1 MSEFSGTERY
11 QLVRRLGAGGMGIVY
26 EVFDRQRGEHVALKT
41 LSRAN
46 PGDIY
51 DLKKEF
57 RSLADVRHPN
67 VVSLYDIV
75 NDAGQWFFTMELV
88 ERGTDLLSFVR
99 PDLPAS
105 NVSTESPKSI
115 AHSEQPLPSCS
126 VTSFVSARL

>member
-1 MSEFSGTERY
+1 MAEFSGTDRF

-26 EVFDRQRGEHVALKT
+26 EVFDRERSELVALKT
-41 LSRAN
+41 LSRVD
-46 PGDIY
+46 PGGIY

-88 ERGTDLLSFVR
+88 HGTPFSDYVALSSRGRDGPQS
-99 PDLPAS
+99 
-105 NVSTESPKSI
+105 STRRS
-115 AHSEQPLPSCS
+115 
-126 VTSFVSARL
+126 